1 MKILLISDTHG
12 RNINLISAYAE
23 EMKADICIHAG
34 DFGFY
39 DNASVEAMSQRELFL
54 QLKHSDMSEDRKVC
68 LLQKSAKEWKT
79 LIRKERTLGNFN
91 DFLSDKMRFGWPIYA
106 TWGNHDDAKVILQMI
121 KSPIRNLQILH
132 ENTYYDMGDFVIIGV
147 GGNCTPAKSFT
158 KKYNGLPGPQC
169 RPESVLAQYVDLLKT
184 ARQIPAEKRKIL
196 VTHVS
201 PLVEPFIELVA
212 WQIGADVTVSGH
224 MGRKN
229 GDIGVTNSSRLYHLK
244 QTYEKLLSL
253 YPEAKEELQLFSPVE
268 KDLSVQHINLPD
280 ADDGYGMLEWADG
293 NFSYEIRGDDY
304 RWEQKKRMS
313 KRLFTF
319 ARGAYEFMTSEY
331 SAMLPIADKIIA
343 GTLPPEEEGDY
354 IERMLH
360 CLGYNKMSA
369 LLHKCCEAII
379 KRNPDYAVAILD
391 DEHEMRE
398 GSEAPYSD
406 ELRRE
411 YDFHKAKKNPYKKQ

>member
-12 RNINLISAYAE
+12 RNIDLISAYAE

-39 DNASVEAMSQRELFL
+39 DNASIDAMSQRELFL
-54 QLKHSDMSEDRKVC
+54 QLKHSDISEDRKVC
-68 LLQKSAKEWKT
+68 LLQKSAKEWIT
-79 LIRKERTLGNFN
+79 LIRKERTLGNFS
-91 DFLSDKMRFGWPIYA
+91 DFLSDKMRFGWSIYA
-106 TWGNHDDAKVILQMI
+106 TWGNHDDAQVVLQMI
-121 KSPIRNLQILH
+121 KSPIRNLQIIS

-169 RPESVLAQYVDLLKT
+169 RPESVLSQYVNLLKT
-184 ARQIPAEKRKIL
+184 AGQIPAGKRKIL

-212 WQIGADVTVSGH
+212 WQIGADISVSGH

-229 GDIGVTNSSRLYHLK
+229 GETGVTDSSRLYHLK
-244 QTYEKLLSL
+244 QIYEKLLSL
-253 YPEAKEELQLFSPVE
+253 YPEAKEELQLFSPLT
-268 KDLSVQHINLPD
+268 KDHSVQHINLPD
-280 ADDGYGMLEWADG
+280 ADDGYGRLEWTDG

-304 RWEQKKRMS
+304 RWEQKKRMT

-319 ARGAYEFMTSEY
+319 ARDMYKFTTSEY

-343 GTLPPEEEGDY
+343 GKLSPEEEGYY

-369 LLHKCCEAII
+369 LLHRCCEAII

-391 DEHEMRE
+391 DEHEMME

>member
-12 RNINLISAYAE
+12 RNIDLISAYAE

-39 DNASVEAMSQRELFL
+39 DNASIDVMSQRELFL
-54 QLKHSDMSEDRKVC
+54 QLKHSNLPEDRKVC
-68 LLQKSAKEWKT
+68 LLQKSAKEWKS

-91 DFLSDKMRFGWPIYA
+91 DFLSDKMRFGWPVYA
-106 TWGNHDDAKVILQMI
+106 TWGNHDDALVVLQLI
-121 KSPIRNLQILH
+121 KSPIRNLQIIS

-147 GGNCTPAKSFT
+147 GGNCSPAKSFT

-169 RPESVLAQYVDLLKT
+169 RPGSVLSQYVNLLKT
-184 ARQIPAEKRKIL
+184 AGQIPAGKRKIL
-196 VTHVS
+196 VSHVS

-212 WQIGADVTVSGH
+212 WQLEADITVSGH

-229 GDIGVTNSSRLYHLK
+229 GETGVTDSSRLYHLK
-244 QTYEKLLSL
+244 QIYEKLLSL
-253 YPEAKEELQLFSPVE
+253 YPDAKEELQQFAPTVKNHSI
-268 KDLSVQHINLPD
+268 QHINLPD
-280 ADDGYGMLEWADG
+280 AEDGYAILDSGK
-293 NFSYEIRGDDY
+293 NFSFEIHGVEY
-304 RWEQKKRMS
+304 HQKKR
-313 KRLFTF
+313 KELGELYGF
-319 ARGAYEFMTSEY
+319 AQTAFKFMTTEY
-331 SAMLPIADKIIA
+331 SYMLPIAEQIIA
-343 GTLPPEEEGDY
+343 GKLSPEEEGDY

-391 DEHEMRE
+391 DEHEMME